1 MRIVTGGSGGHKKR
15 IFQRNSLA
23 HDTWR
28 HWTDCEKRI
37 LLSLPRTTLGS
48 GSYLFPLT
56 RAKTPY
62 LPTYPQAAQ
71 RSE

>member
-15 IFQRNSLA
+15 IFEPNSLA

-28 HWTDCEKRI
+28 HCEKRI
-37 LLSLPRTTLGS
+37 LLPLPRTTLGS